1 MKKILIIVGVVVVA
15 GVIILLN
22 ARSSG
27 GGPEVEI
34 SEAAKGS
41 IVSTVEATGTLEAKA
56 QVNIS
61 AQTIGRVDRIYVNE
75 GGLIKKGV
83 LLIKLDDQQASAN
96 LTLAKARFEQAQL
109 LVNRAQ
115 SLLGK
120 ELISQ
125 EDFENAR
132 TNYEVAKAQYVQAQ
146 DSWEKTRIIAPISG
160 KLMKLN
166 IEEGET
172 VLLGTMNNPGT
183 VLLTIADMSKMIAIV
198 KVDETDIPN
207 IKSGMAA
214 TISADALPDTSFR
227 GHVSEVGLMPI
238 TSVLST
244 ETAINFEV
252 EVELSEFS
260 AELRPG
266 MTIKAEI
273 ITSTKDSVLKIP
285 VQAVGKRKSKG
296 REINS
301 VLLFENGK
309 AVLSEVETGASS
321 DTETEIKTGVSPGD
335 QVIIGPYRIV
345 SKLKDGA
352 RVKLAKPKD
361 EKPPSGRSGSGSV
374 RALRRAVR

>member
-1 MKKILIIVGVVVVA
+1 MKKLLIVVGIVVVA
-15 GVIILLN
+15 GVIIVLN
-22 ARSSG
+22 TRSSG
-27 GGPEVEI
+27 GGPEVET

-61 AQTIGRVDRIYVNE
+61 AQAIGRVDRIYVKE
-75 GGLIKKGV
+75 GGLVKKGA
-83 LLIKLDDQQASAN
+83 LLIKLDDQQAGAN

-109 LVNRAQ
+109 LVDRAQ

-125 EDFENAR
+125 EDYENAR
-132 TNYEVAKAQYVQAQ
+132 TNYEVAKAQFVQAQ

-160 KLMKLN
+160 KVMKLN

-172 VLLGTMNNPGT
+172 VLFGTMNNPGT

-207 IKSGMAA
+207 IKSGMTA
-214 TISADALPDTSFR
+214 TVSADALPDTSFP
-227 GHVSEVGLMPI
+227 GQVSEVGLMPI
-238 TSVLST
+238 TSMLST

-273 ITSTKDSVLKIP
+273 TTGTKDSVLKVP
-285 VQAVGKRKSKG
+285 VQAVGKRKLKS
-296 REINS
+296 REVNS
-301 VLLFENGK
+301 VLVFENGK
-309 AVLSEVETGASS
+309 AVLREVETGASS
-321 DTETEIKTGVSPGD
+321 DTETEIKTGVNPGD

-352 RVKLAKPKD
+352 RVKLTKQEA
-361 EKPPSGRSGSGSV
+361 EKAPSGRSGSRSM